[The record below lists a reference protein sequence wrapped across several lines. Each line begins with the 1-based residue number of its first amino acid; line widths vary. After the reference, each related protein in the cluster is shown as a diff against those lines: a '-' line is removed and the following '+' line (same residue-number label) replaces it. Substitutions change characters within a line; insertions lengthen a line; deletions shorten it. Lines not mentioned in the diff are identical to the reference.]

1 MLNQGGLNQGGF
13 DQGGYRKAC
22 THMPR
27 VSDPGNSGPEL
38 GRLLDITGHCVRVVL
53 RDCALRPWLVWGYS
67 GLRRFERRLC
77 GGWRDCRRDSRV

>member
-53 RDCALRPWLVWGYS
+53 RDCALRPWLVWGS
-67 GLRRFERRLC
+67 GIDVCVRACVLYVFAL
-77 GGWRDCRRDSRV
+77 